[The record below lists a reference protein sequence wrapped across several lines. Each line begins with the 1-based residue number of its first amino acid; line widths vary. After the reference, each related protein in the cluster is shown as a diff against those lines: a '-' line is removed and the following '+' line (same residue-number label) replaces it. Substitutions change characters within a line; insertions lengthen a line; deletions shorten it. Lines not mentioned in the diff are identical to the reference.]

1 MSDFTYRS
9 EGRKR
14 NLIISVC
21 IKLSRKFEILDFL
34 REQILSKNLGES
46 PRTGNTFYQL
56 SEDIQTSRFSTPP
69 SCALFLGRANI
80 SSAKCY
86 FFVPG
91 YLTLCLSVSASVSY
105 LLRLCKGYLPETR
118 GYVIY
123 SPGTTPRATYKK
135 LFLFRFS
142 IPMQQKIAFS

>member
-1 MSDFTYRS
+1 M
-9 EGRKR
+9 
-14 NLIISVC
+14 
-21 IKLSRKFEILDFL
+21 
-34 REQILSKNLGES
+34 LSKNLGES
-46 PRTGNTFYQL
+46 PRNGITFYQL
-56 SEDIQTSRFSTPP
+56 SEDIRTSRFSTPP
-69 SCALFLGRANI
+69 SCALYLGGTNI

-105 LLRLCKGYLPETR
+105 ILRLCKGYLPGTR

-123 SPGTTPRATYKK
+123 TPGTAPRATYKK

-142 IPMQQKIAFS
+142 IAMQQKIAFS